1 MCKKHDY
8 KIRYTI
14 IEDGTEFPKEFTEK
28 QQPSE
33 EAAHQKF
40 LKRFGS
46 EVEVVITETV
56 KL

>member
-33 EAAHQKF
+33 EAAHEHF

-46 EVEVVITETV
+46 EVEVVITETI